1 MDRLIKNA
9 IEKYQCAGCVCG
21 SDIECF
27 QPGVCLACSKH
38 CAGTIVSFV
47 GKVFLGMPKGFDRL
61 GVDNNLKLRIYK
73 FYENCGLIY
82 NIWNIPVWKY
92 LNKNGHTLVRG
103 ISPRVNQPF
112 LQIFLEDCVDKIDCI
127 ELSQDDINGM
137 N

>member
-9 IEKYQCAGCVCG
+9 IEKYQCTGCVCG